1 VSDQPEPKPE
11 AEAAAKPEPKAKP
24 KRRSKTERYSDE
36 TRTLAFK
43 IWLDNDRPSTRKLE
57 DLIFEA
63 TGQRID
69 NTTLGGWMHAMPAW
83 AAEKV
88 DANPISP
95 EQVIAALKS
104 AKADANQ
111 LEADHFVGIKA
122 RLVARLFESVQEL
135 PLTTVDDWDRALGC
149 CDRIEALVHTERGR
163 SVMEKGSNVVSSLMD
178 RLAPNVT
185 VAPFKKLQANGGG
198 TNGANGGGH

>member
-43 IWLDNDRPSTRKLE
+43 IWLDNDRPSSRKLR
-57 DLIFEA
+57 DLIFA
-63 TGQRID
+63 QSGQRID
-69 NTTLGGWMHAMPAW
+69 NSTLAGWARVMPDW
-83 AAEKV
+83 AKETIVAKPITPEK
-88 DANPISP
+88 
-95 EQVIAALKS
+95 VIAALKA
-104 AKADANQ
+104 AKEDANQ
-111 LEADHFVGIKA
+111 LEADHFIGIKA
-122 RLVARLFESVQEL
+122 QLVARLYDSVKSL
-135 PLTTVDDWDRALGC
+135 PLENVDDWDRALTC
-149 CDRIEALVHTERGR
+149 CDRIEALIHTERGR

-185 VAPFKKLQANGGG
+185 VAPFKKLQANGGN